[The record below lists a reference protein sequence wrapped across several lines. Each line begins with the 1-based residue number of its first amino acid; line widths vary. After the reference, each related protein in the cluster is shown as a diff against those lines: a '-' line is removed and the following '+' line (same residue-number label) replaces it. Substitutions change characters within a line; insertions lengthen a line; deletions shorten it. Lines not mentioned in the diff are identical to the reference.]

1 MTCRKG
7 NILMNLRSLNFFLH
21 ETATSLLRNGLM
33 TMAVVSTVT
42 VSLIIVGSSLLILTN
57 IKALAKTLADQVEVA
72 VYLREGVGESDRTL
86 LQVNFLHL
94 EGVKEVK
101 FVSKEAAL
109 RRLEK
114 DLGENL
120 KEIIGLN
127 PLPDSF
133 QVKVEKAEE
142 IKRIAEQ
149 IEGFKEVEE
158 VVLSQEVASNLVK
171 VGGVVERGTLVSL
184 VLLGLVSLFLIM
196 NAVRLSVFERREEI
210 KIMQLVGA
218 TDWFIRWPFILEGIF
233 EGLVGAALSGVIL
246 FLSYGFIVSQLQGFL
261 PFLTLVDD
269 KVMLLNL
276 AGVLLILGMFLG
288 MVGSLVAVGRY
299 LED

>member
-1 MTCRKG
+1 M
-7 NILMNLRSLNFFLH
+7 
-21 ETATSLLRNGLM
+21 RNGLM
-33 TMAVVSTVT
+33 TMAVVVT
-42 VSLIIVGSSLLILTN
+42 VMVSLTILGSFLLILTN
-57 IKALAKTLADQVEVA
+57 IKALTKTLASQVEIA
-72 VYLREGVGESDRTL
+72 VYLREGVGETDIAL

-94 EGVKEVK
+94 RGVKEIK

-133 QVKVEKAEE
+133 QVKVEKVEE
-142 IKRIAEQ
+142 IKGIAHQ

-171 VGGVVERGTLVSL
+171 LGRVVQRGTLVSL

-218 TDWFIRWPFILEGIF
+218 TDWFIRWPFILEGTF
-233 EGLVGAALSGVIL
+233 EGLVGAAFSGVIL

-276 AGVLLILGMFLG
+276 AGILLILGMFLG
-288 MVGSLVAVGRY
+288 MVGSLVAVGRH

>member
-1 MTCRKG
+1 M
-7 NILMNLRSLNFFLH
+7 
-21 ETATSLLRNGLM
+21 RNGLM
-33 TMAVVSTVT
+33 TMAVVVT
-42 VSLIIVGSSLLILTN
+42 IMVSLTILGSFLLILTN
-57 IKALAKTLADQVEVA
+57 IKALTKTLASQVEIA
-72 VYLREGVGESDRTL
+72 VYLREGVGETDIAL
-86 LQVNFLHL
+86 LQTNFLYL

-133 QVKVEKAEE
+133 QVKVEEVEE
-142 IKRIAEQ
+142 IKGIAHQ

-171 VGGVVERGTLVSL
+171 LGRVVQGGTLVSL

-218 TDWFIRWPFILEGIF
+218 TDWFIRWPFILEGTF

-276 AGVLLILGMFLG
+276 AGILLILGMFLG
-288 MVGSLVAVGRY
+288 MVGSLVAVGRH
-299 LED
+299 LEE

>member
-1 MTCRKG
+1 M
-7 NILMNLRSLNFFLH
+7 
-21 ETATSLLRNGLM
+21 RNGLM
-33 TMAVVSTVT
+33 TMAVVVT
-42 VSLIIVGSSLLILTN
+42 IMVSLTILGSFLLILTN
-57 IKALAKTLADQVEVA
+57 IKALTKTLASQVEIA
-72 VYLREGVGESDRTL
+72 VYLREGVGETDITL
-86 LQVNFLHL
+86 LQTNFLYL

-133 QVKVEKAEE
+133 QVKVEEVEE
-142 IKRIAEQ
+142 IKGIAHQ

-171 VGGVVERGTLVSL
+171 LGRVVERGTLVSL

-196 NAVRLSVFERREEI
+196 NAVRLSVFERKEEI

-218 TDWFIRWPFILEGIF
+218 TDWFIRWPFILEGTF

-276 AGVLLILGMFLG
+276 AGILLILGMFLG
-288 MVGSLVAVGRY
+288 MVGSLVAVGRH